1 MVCTDQW
8 MVTHVDPSW
17 PVSQVK
23 RFLLQKFSRES
34 TTVDKTKRSIPVSPR
49 KARRRSLSPITF
61 AAPLRKPRFVAAEQ
75 PESTSGDEVE
85 QTEDLEDDAY
95 FEEGEDDADADVNQT
110 LAEAHRYKYDAR
122 PSTSSASDTR
132 LLPDDSS
139 EFTQEATAYTLIAF
153 STTQILEDRFS
164 LEWYGTRPDE
174 LLELHSPS
182 RCLVSLP
189 RFSLDEYITPYFAAK
204 VWALRLAGNTL
215 EGTIRSL
222 LVPSDHQAEDE
233 FADASPRS
241 PMVRDKG
248 KKKINLEW
256 KERWAIVHQGVLSLC
271 KERHAS
277 TNVSNLP
284 SEVICLKFADVSPR
298 QRTMS
303 SDSHTPFDRNPS
315 DTEGAVPPADMWDV
329 LARRGSRTGLED
341 MQDEGEDSIWIVID
355 MLSSAGPR
363 STFTFPIAPSPP
375 LSPSTGTVVVST
387 QRSWKTLNSRSSA
400 AATNQHARRA
410 GLGAVGRAMELVMFG
425 NEEDED
431 DDEDED
437 ELAIQWARRAS
448 AMEPSPFDTTARPH
462 SRRPHSRP
470 RSVRHASDPV
480 ISSVAMPS
488 PAGEFD
494 SPHPNRLL
502 HDDSEESEMEWDGW
516 LDVTVMNRRRERVQ
530 ATRTIERTETLET
543 AVPGDLNWGP
553 EWASRLGLGTS
564 STAASTPDFER
575 ENTWRF
581 PHSHHAPLTPDQE
594 KGEIELIE
602 VLPVSSN
609 DLHDASLLPPPILT
623 LEEERRLWRKIDM
636 RLVPI
641 AVTLYLFSNLDRGNI
656 GNAKL
661 EGLITQLDLTGG
673 RYNVALTMFYLSYS
687 LFNVPAKQP
696 GDQEVPAVQMA
707 PRYYTWGIV
716 AALMGLVKTYP
727 QFVGLRLCLGA
738 TEAGLSPGIY
748 YLSFGAKEYGSR
760 AVYGAQ
766 LFLPSIINGFGF
778 NTAISQL
785 LSVPPYAIA
794 TATVVTC
801 SFYSDRLQM
810 RSPFIFAGLLS
821 ALIGF
826 SINISDASIGA
837 KYFGMFLVVIGSNLC
852 SPMVISWQSNNVVGH
867 YKRGI
872 GIAMQVMYGNVAGI
886 IVSNVFRVEDAP
898 RYLRGHLAELVL
910 IGVGLVVVP
919 TAALAYAHLNRRRD
933 AAERESTEK
942 EISAEYTVEEL
953 RRLADRAPTFSL
965 QKPATASAG
974 ISDSDSPAMNSDETR
989 RLWRRVDSRLIPLVT
1004 VMYLVA
1010 FIDKTNIGNA
1020 KIQGLTTQLNLTG
1033 NRFNIILANCVF
1045 ALPAN
1050 LLLKRLRPSVWLPGI
1065 TIVWGII
1072 TTLQGVVKSYQQLLA
1087 LRICLGIAE
1096 AGLSPGIL
1104 YYLTLWYPRYMLQYR
1119 IGLFWGGAAFAGAFS
1134 GLLAYGISF
1143 MAGTR
1148 GLEGWSWI
1156 LEGILSIV
1164 VGVIAAFLFV
1174 DYPQTANFLKPKEKA
1189 YLIYRTKYD
1198 TLSAGEDPDFDIK
1211 YVLDALRDW
1220 QVWVGCLI
1228 EMSIITPVYGISLFL
1243 PSIINGYVRD
1253 VNISNVSIGAKYSGT
1268 FLIVIGG
1275 YAGFPAIP
1283 SWLGNNLAGHYKRGT
1298 GMAVQAI
1305 SGQVGGI
1312 IASNI
1317 YRTQD
1322 APRYTTGHIVELA
1335 FIALGLVLVPVVVLV
1350 YTRINSRRVEGQEK
1364 AFGEGIPEDFRR
1376 MGDRAPEFRYTI

>member
-1 MVCTDQW
+1 MEDSKRLRIACRLVCTDQW

-17 PVSQVK
+17 PVSQLK

-34 TTVDKTKRSIPVSPR
+34 TTVDKTKRSIPVSPW

-271 KERHAS
+271 KERHDSHTTSSSPLSSMLCIKDGSQLSVPLRSSRRTGSQAS

-315 DTEGAVPPADMWDV
+315 DTEGAVPPGAWWRRGGRDTQGSLSSSLASSASALIGSPSGAGLADMWDV

-355 MLSSAGPR
+355 MLSSAACTHLLRVLHREAPSSCDSSFLPPPSPAPSPPSPIVFSRRTPSPVSSSDPLTPGPR

-375 LSPSTGTVVVST
+375 LSPSTGTSSPFGGLT
-387 QRSWKTLNSRSSA
+387 QNTEDTYRFPGSSSA
-400 AATNQHARRA
+400 PNVPGRPSTPARPPRLRINTYVCDHGVPYPDWRLALVRKARRA

-431 DDEDED
+431 DDDDED

-448 AMEPSPFDTTARPH
+448 AMEPSPFDTIA
-462 SRRPHSRP
+462 RPHSRP

-581 PHSHHAPLTPDQE
+581 PHSREQSGSEADGDTEGD
-594 KGEIELIE
+594 G
-602 VLPVSSN
+602 SSVHSKDPPSRPRPN
-609 DLHDASLLPPPILT
+609 SYYGYQQLANSGTRGRRLKRAAALEHGGRTLSSYSSADSLLKRTIRTAIGSTVRSRRGSPSASASSSEMNLDLSAELPPPRSASVSPPPSRPSLHSVASSRSHP
-623 LEEERRLWRKIDM
+623 LSPLCGQFQDKQ
-636 RLVPI
+636 
-641 AVTLYLFSNLDRGNI
+641 DR
-656 GNAKL
+656 
-661 EGLITQLDLTGG
+661 EGLHTTYHPIPLPDMPVVPSGYATFRHSALYGRGSRITSSRGST
-673 RYNVALTMFYLSYS
+673 
-687 LFNVPAKQP
+687 P
-696 GDQEVPAVQMA
+696 GVEDEE
-707 PRYYTWGIV
+707 
-716 AALMGLVKTYP
+716 KHH
-727 QFVGLRLCLGA
+727 
-738 TEAGLSPGIY
+738 AGLAHGESMQ
-748 YLSFGAKEYGSR
+748 R
-760 AVYGAQ
+760 
-766 LFLPSIINGFGF
+766 LPVPMSMMM
-778 NTAISQL
+778 TTVSSTV
-785 LSVPPYAIA
+785 SV
-794 TATVVTC
+794 
-801 SFYSDRLQM
+801 
-810 RSPFIFAGLLS
+810 
-821 ALIGF
+821 
-826 SINISDASIGA
+826 
-837 KYFGMFLVVIGSNLC
+837 
-852 SPMVISWQSNNVVGH
+852 
-867 YKRGI
+867 
-872 GIAMQVMYGNVAGI
+872 
-886 IVSNVFRVEDAP
+886 
-898 RYLRGHLAELVL
+898 
-910 IGVGLVVVP
+910 
-919 TAALAYAHLNRRRD
+919 
-933 AAERESTEK
+933 
-942 EISAEYTVEEL
+942 
-953 RRLADRAPTFSL
+953 
-965 QKPATASAG
+965 
-974 ISDSDSPAMNSDETR
+974 
-989 RLWRRVDSRLIPLVT
+989 
-1004 VMYLVA
+1004 
-1010 FIDKTNIGNA
+1010 
-1020 KIQGLTTQLNLTG
+1020 
-1033 NRFNIILANCVF
+1033 
-1045 ALPAN
+1045 
-1050 LLLKRLRPSVWLPGI
+1050 
-1065 TIVWGII
+1065 
-1072 TTLQGVVKSYQQLLA
+1072 
-1087 LRICLGIAE
+1087 
-1096 AGLSPGIL
+1096 
-1104 YYLTLWYPRYMLQYR
+1104 
-1119 IGLFWGGAAFAGAFS
+1119 
-1134 GLLAYGISF
+1134 
-1143 MAGTR
+1143 
-1148 GLEGWSWI
+1148 
-1156 LEGILSIV
+1156 
-1164 VGVIAAFLFV
+1164 
-1174 DYPQTANFLKPKEKA
+1174 
-1189 YLIYRTKYD
+1189 
-1198 TLSAGEDPDFDIK
+1198 
-1211 YVLDALRDW
+1211 
-1220 QVWVGCLI
+1220 
-1228 EMSIITPVYGISLFL
+1228 
-1243 PSIINGYVRD
+1243 
-1253 VNISNVSIGAKYSGT
+1253 
-1268 FLIVIGG
+1268 
-1275 YAGFPAIP
+1275 
-1283 SWLGNNLAGHYKRGT
+1283 GT
-1298 GMAVQAI
+1298 G
-1305 SGQVGGI
+1305 
-1312 IASNI
+1312 
-1317 YRTQD
+1317 
-1322 APRYTTGHIVELA
+1322 E
-1335 FIALGLVLVPVVVLV
+1335 
-1350 YTRINSRRVEGQEK
+1350 SRGK
-1364 AFGEGIPEDFRR
+1364 FR
-1376 MGDRAPEFRYTI
+1376 